1 MVGCSEASTHPT
13 FTIETIIQRNLPF
26 LLPFVVES
34 ELRMINKDST
44 AINHIVSL
52 QKQIDNHEEELT
64 NLIESLSAEKME
76 SLRTTVEYLWG
87 KSYSKQV
94 FNQSTLLKLM
104 REQLNLRQADVR
116 WGQIEGVREGMRK
129 CKKKGRIERKT
140 KEIAVAKQ
148 MVQEGEITQ
157 EQMDK
162 LMIRMEESDEQLS

>member
-1 MVGCSEASTHPT
+1 
-13 FTIETIIQRNLPF
+13 
-26 LLPFVVES
+26 VVES
-34 ELRMINKDST
+34 ELRIINKDST

-52 QKQIDNHEEELT
+52 QKQIDSHEEELT

-116 WGQIEGVREGMRK
+116 RGQIEGVREGMRQ
-129 CKKKGRIERKT
+129 GVRQGIASRKT

-148 MVQEGEITQ
+148 MVQDGEITK

-162 LMIRMEESDEQLS
+162 LMRRMEDFEKNEQ